1 VPGFYIVSE
10 YGYILP
16 IPYSTYESAVANCD
30 INEMVYLAESLEVLE
45 ESLELSH
52 EENDNN

>member
-1 VPGFYIVSE
+1 MPGFYIVSE